1 MIALRPYQQN
11 AVQAVKDEWKKGNRR
26 TLLVLPTGC
35 GKTICFAALTADRV
49 QEGGRVLILAHRG
62 ELLRQAADKLK
73 RVTGIDAALEQ
84 AGTTAVDAPEP
95 VVVGSVQTLCR
106 ERRLTQYPPDYFSTI
121 IVDEAHHVL
130 SDGYQRV
137 LSYFE
142 TADVLGVTATPDRGD
157 KKELSAFFDSLAYEY
172 SLRDAV
178 KAGYLA
184 PIRALTIPIPIDLTG
199 VHQTTGDYD
208 AGELGEALEPMLEK
222 IAAEMETICRGRKT
236 VVFLP
241 LIKTAQHFRDILT
254 LHGFTAAEVDGG
266 SSDREEILSD
276 FESGKY
282 NVLCN
287 AMLLTEGWDCP
298 SVDCVIVLRPTRIR
312 SLYCQMVGRGTRLFP
327 GKEDLLLPDFL
338 WHSTRFSLCSPA
350 ALVSKDEEQAKKL
363 KEIITE
369 CGTPD
374 GGCTLEEAEKQLQ
387 KREAADREAALQ
399 RELQQ
404 NRCRQRRS
412 IDPLAFAL
420 SVDLADLADYE
431 PTFRWEQKAPSEK
444 QLRALASFGLET
456 GDVTCAG
463 MASLLLNRL
472 FERSRAGLATPKQ
485 INLLSRYGL
494 QAGDWTFEKA
504 SATIDSI
511 AKNGWSLPPN
521 MQSAPTAAQKWEW

>member
-95 VVVGSVQTLCR
+95 VVVGSVQTLRR
-106 ERRLTQYPPDYFSTI
+106 ERRLTQYPPDHFSTI

-142 TADVLGVTATPDRGD
+142 SADVLGVTATPDRGD

-208 AGELGEALEPMLEK
+208 AGELGEALEPLLEK
-222 IAAEMETICRGRKT
+222 IAAEMETVCRERKT

-241 LIKTAQHFRDILT
+241 LIKTAQRFRDILLT
-254 LHGFTAAEVDGG
+254 HGFRAAEVDGK
-266 SSDREEILSD
+266 SPDREEILSD
-276 FESGKY
+276 FERGKY

-312 SLYCQMVGRGTRLFP
+312 SLYCQMVGRGTRLSP

-350 ALVSKDEEQAKKL
+350 ALVAGSEAQEKKL

-369 CGTPD
+369 NGAD
-374 GGCTLEEAEKQLQ
+374 GCTLEEAEEILRDK
-387 KREAADREAALQ
+387 AAVDREESLRSQ
-399 RELQQ
+399 LQQ
-404 NRCRQRRS
+404 NRNRTRRS

-420 SVDLADLADYE
+420 SADLADLADYE
-431 PTFRWEQKAPSEK
+431 PTFRWERNPPSEK
-444 QLRALASFGLET
+444 QLRTLASFGLET
-456 GDVTCAG
+456 GSVTCAG

-472 FERSRAGLATPKQ
+472 FERSKAGLATPKQ

-494 QAGDWTFEKA
+494 RAGNWTFERADK
-504 SATIDSI
+504 TIDRI
-511 AKNGWSLPPN
+511 AKNGWALP
-521 MQSAPTAAQKWEW
+521 QDLQALLEAKWEW

>member
-1 MIALRPYQQN
+1 MTLRPYQCE
-11 AVQAVKDEWKKGNRR
+11 AVEAVKAQWREGNRR

-49 QEGGRVLILAHRG
+49 QQGGRVLILAHRG
-62 ELLRQAADKLK
+62 ELLRQAADKL
-73 RVTGIDAALEQ
+73 RQVTGLEAALEQ
-84 AGTTAVDAPEP
+84 AGATAAGTGAAVI
-95 VVVGSVQTLCR
+95 VGSVQTLCR
-106 ERRLTQYPPDYFSTI
+106 EDRLTQYPPDHFSTI

-130 SDGYQRV
+130 SAGYQRV
-137 LSYFE
+137 LSYFG

-157 KKELSAFFDSLAYEY
+157 KKALSAFFDSLAYEY

-178 KAGYLA
+178 KAGYLT
-184 PIRALTIPIPIDLTG
+184 PIRAVTIPLPIDLSG
-199 VHQTTGDYD
+199 VHQAAGDYD
-208 AGELGEALEPMLEK
+208 AGELGEALEPLLEK
-222 IAAEMETICRGRKT
+222 IAAEMETVCRGRKT

-241 LIKTAQHFRDILT
+241 LIKTAQHFRDILAQ
-254 LHGFTAAEVDGG
+254 HGFAAAEVDGQ
-266 SSDREEILSD
+266 SPDREEILSE
-276 FESGKY
+276 FEAGKY

-312 SLYCQMVGRGTRLFP
+312 SLYCQMVGRGTRLSP

-350 ALVSKDEEQAKKL
+350 ALVAGSEAQEKKL

-369 CGTPD
+369 NGAD
-374 GGCTLEEAEKQLQ
+374 GCTLEEAEEILRDKA
-387 KREAADREAALQ
+387 AADREASL
-399 RELQQ
+399 REQLRQ
-404 NRCRQRRS
+404 NRNRPRRS

-431 PTFRWEQKAPSEK
+431 PTFRWERKPPSEK
-444 QLRALASFGLET
+444 QLRTLESFGLET
-456 GDVTCAG
+456 GSVTSAG

-472 FERSRAGLATPKQ
+472 FERSKAGLATPKQ
-485 INLLSRYGL
+485 VNLLSRYGL
-494 QAGDWTFEKA
+494 RAGDWTFEKA
-504 SATIDSI
+504 SAAISSI

-521 MQSAPTAAQKWEW
+521 MQPAPAAAQKWEW

>member
-1 MIALRPYQQN
+1 MDVTLRPYQRE

-49 QEGGRVLILAHRG
+49 QGGGRVLILAHRG

-73 RVTGIDAALEQ
+73 QVTGIDAALEQ
-84 AGTTAVDAPEP
+84 AGATAVGTGSA
-95 VVVGSVQTLCR
+95 VVGSVQTLCR

-241 LIKTAQHFRDILT
+241 LIKTAQRFRDILLT
-254 LHGFTAAEVDGG
+254 HGFKAAEVDGK
-266 SSDREEILSD
+266 SPDREEILSD
-276 FESGKY
+276 FEDGKY

-338 WHSTRFSLCSPA
+338 WSSTRFSLCSPA
-350 ALVSKDEEQAKKL
+350 SLISKNEAQAKKL
-363 KEIITE
+363 KEIIADSGAE
-369 CGTPD
+369 
-374 GGCTLEEAEKQLQ
+374 GCTLEEAEEEVRS
-387 KREAADREAALQ
+387 REAADREASL
-399 RELQQ
+399 REQLRQ
-404 NRCRQRRS
+404 NQGRQRRS
-412 IDPLAFAL
+412 IDPLTFAL
-420 SVDLADLADYE
+420 SVDLGDLADYE
-431 PTFRWEQKAPSEK
+431 PTFRWERKEPSARQKETIQK
-444 QLRALASFGLET
+444 FGIDPEN
-456 GDVTCAG
+456 VSCAG
-463 MASLLLNRL
+463 QAAVLIGRL
-472 FERSRAGLATPKQ
+472 IERSKAGLATPKQ
-485 INLLSRYGL
+485 INLLSRFGL
-494 QAGDWTFEKA
+494 KSGDWTFEQA
-504 SATIDSI
+504 SQAIDQI
-511 AKNGWSLPPN
+511 ARNGWRLPRE
-521 MQSAPTAAQKWEW
+521 MQSTPRSWEW